1 MPIEIQSASLG
12 GSQNVGLR
20 LGEWFVRS
28 TRVRGKALMFFTERL
43 ALLLEAGIP
52 LHSSLETLERQA
64 RASVRRMIRELR
76 VGVSE
81 GLSLSQALAKQPE
94 TFSST
99 YVHLVAAGEQGG
111 FLSDV
116 LERLQEM
123 DEKRQE
129 LSSTMLAAFSYPA
142 FLAVFSSAVVTFVL
156 LAVFPKFAE
165 LFASF
170 HDQLPITTRC
180 LMWVS
185 EALRA
190 YWPVLLGGLVG
201 AGLVFWHWVTRPEG
215 AAALDRLVLRVP
227 VLRDIVVQLNVVQFM
242 RVMSLSI
249 GNGVGLLESLRACRD
264 VARSPSFQR
273 FIERLEIRVSEGGR
287 IASGFD
293 QQLLPPLV
301 PEMVATGEET
311 GNLALVMGRVADF
324 YERELRRKLALVSKI
339 AEPAMLLVM
348 GAVVGLLVSSLI
360 LPIFQL
366 SRAVG

>member
-1 MPIEIQSASLG
+1 
-12 GSQNVGLR
+12 
-20 LGEWFVRS
+20 
-28 TRVRGKALMFFTERL
+28 MFFTERL

-64 RASVRRMIRELR
+64 AAPVKRMIRELR

-99 YVHLVAAGEQGG
+99 YVNLVAAGEQGG

-116 LERLQEM
+116 LERLKEM
-123 DEKRQE
+123 DEKREE
-129 LSSTMLAAFSYPA
+129 LSATMLAALSYPA
-142 FLAVFSSAVVTFVL
+142 FLAVFSIAVVTFVL
-156 LAVFPKFAE
+156 LVVFPKFAE
-165 LFASF
+165 LFASIQ
-170 HDQLPITTRC
+170 DQLPITTRC

-185 EALRA
+185 GALGT
-190 YWPVLLGGLVG
+190 YWPFLLGGLAA
-201 AGLVFWHWVTRPEG
+201 AGFILWRWGTRPEG
-215 AAALDRLVLRVP
+215 AEALDRLVLRVP
-227 VLRDIVVQLNVVQFM
+227 VLRDIIVQLNVVQFM

-249 GNGVGLLESLRACRD
+249 GNGVGLLDALRASRD
-264 VARSPSFQR
+264 VTRSPSFER
-273 FIERLEIRVSEGGR
+273 FIERLETRVSEGGR
-287 IASGFD
+287 IASSLD
-293 QQLLPPLV
+293 RQLLPPLV

-324 YERELRRKLALVSKI
+324 YEREWRRKLALVSKI

-348 GAVVGLLVSSLI
+348 GAVVGILVSSLI

>member
-1 MPIEIQSASLG
+1 MPIEIQRTSLG
-12 GSQNVGLR
+12 GTHQVGLR
-20 LGEWFVRS
+20 LREWFVRS
-28 TRVRGKALMFFTERL
+28 PRVRGKALMFFTERL
-43 ALLLEAGIP
+43 ALLIEAGIP

-64 RASVRRMIRELR
+64 SPPVGRMIRELR

-94 TFSST
+94 TFNST
-99 YVHLVAAGEQGG
+99 YVNLVAAGEQGG
-111 FLSDV
+111 FLSEALD
-116 LERLQEM
+116 RLKEM

-129 LSSTMLAAFSYPA
+129 LNSTMLTALSYPA
-142 FLAVFSSAVVTFVL
+142 FLVVFSIAVVAFVL
-156 LAVFPKFAE
+156 IVVFPKFAE
-165 LFASF
+165 LFASI
-170 HDQLPITTRC
+170 HDQLPITTRV

-185 EALRA
+185 EGLRS
-190 YWPVLLGGLVG
+190 YWPFLLGGL
-201 AGLVFWHWVTRPEG
+201 AGVSLVFWQWVTRPEG
-215 AAALDRLVLRVP
+215 AAALDRVVHRVP

-249 GNGVGLLESLRACRD
+249 GNGVGLLDALRACRD
-264 VARSPSFQR
+264 VARSPSFVR
-273 FIERLEIRVSEGGR
+273 FIQRLETRVSEGGR

-293 QQLLPPLV
+293 SQLLPPLV

-324 YERELRRKLALVSKI
+324 YEREWRRKLGLVSKI
-339 AEPAMLLVM
+339 AEPTMLLVM